1 MKIKHFVFLMLFACF
16 FSSLNAQWTQSL
28 QNLYSYHIKLNGIK
42 DIKHAD
48 YITSLYRTDNNIFI
62 CHIDE
67 KGDGILFSEKEL
79 NMKQISNRLA
89 KESDIIIVDFES
101 TTTSEDEYFNT
112 YLKLYNPPV
121 QDISVSLPYA
131 VKINDGMKQ
140 SRAYSVFKTI
150 WMKKYPGNY
159 NKMFPEETDQSVE
172 EKTEKIVKESK

>member
-67 KGDGILFSEKEL
+67 KGDGILFSEKR
-79 NMKQISNRLA
+79 I
-89 KESDIIIVDFES
+89 
-101 TTTSEDEYFNT
+101 
-112 YLKLYNPPV
+112 
-121 QDISVSLPYA
+121 
-131 VKINDGMKQ
+131 
-140 SRAYSVFKTI
+140 
-150 WMKKYPGNY
+150 
-159 NKMFPEETDQSVE
+159 
-172 EKTEKIVKESK
+172 